1 MVHWW
6 QDPAVEARLDVV
18 YVNVIFWLLGVYSW
32 EYFQSFGVEYAVI
45 RGRLPFRWP
54 LVSDRTSLVP

>member
-18 YVNVIFWLLGVYSW
+18 YVNVIFWLLGVYRYVFHSW
-32 EYFQSFGVEYAVI
+32 
-45 RGRLPFRWP
+45 
-54 LVSDRTSLVP
+54 